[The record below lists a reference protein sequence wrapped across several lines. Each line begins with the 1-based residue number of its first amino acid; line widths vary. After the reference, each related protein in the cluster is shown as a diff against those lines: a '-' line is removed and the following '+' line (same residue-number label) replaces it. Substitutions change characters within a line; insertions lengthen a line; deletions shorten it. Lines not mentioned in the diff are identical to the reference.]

1 MFSDYKNVNL
11 IRIKDEDCYVN
22 GYKNMSFIGEKEVT
36 GWEKAIYYFSNI
48 NTVYENIWF
57 LEDDVFFNNEKTLMD
72 IDAKYKN
79 SDLLTN
85 NYNENETGLKD
96 CWLWNTINIELPPP
110 YYGAMC
116 CAVRMSK
123 NMLLKVKEYADN
135 YKTLFFLE
143 ALLPTLCKKTNLIY
157 DIPDELKNIV
167 FIKNYND
174 KDIDITNLYHPVKD
188 MLKHL
193 DYRTLLNQ

>member
-1 MFSDYKNVNL
+1 
-11 IRIKDEDCYVN
+11 
-22 GYKNMSFIGEKEVT
+22 
-36 GWEKAIYYFSNI
+36 
-48 NTVYENIWF
+48 
-57 LEDDVFFNNEKTLMD
+57 MD

-143 ALLPTLCKKTNLIY
+143 ALFPTLCKINNMKYNTPSEFNNIIY
-157 DIPDELKNIV
+157 RKKYEDT
-167 FIKNYND
+167 
-174 KDIDITNLYHPVKD
+174 DIDENNLFHPVKD
-188 MLKHL
+188 ITKHRY
-193 DYRTLLNQ
+193 YRDIIYRKI